1 MEYSMASSILLPPP
15 HPHPY
20 NPHKPPILIHHI
32 RHNPLILQS
41 SSSPSSITAMALK
54 NVRVSDVPHGVIV
67 SDFTAPASFSE
78 VVPRLR
84 VVDKEKR
91 FVVIGHR
98 GNGMNNLQSNDKRM
112 VAVKENTV
120 LSFNT
125 AAKFGVEYV
134 EFDVQVTKDGSPIIF
149 HDNFIISQEN
159 GTIFEKRVTDLTLSE
174 FRSYGPQG
182 DTTSTGKPL
191 LRETNG
197 KIIDWKVE
205 SDEHHCTLQEAF
217 EKTDPILGFN
227 IELKFDDNIVYDQD
241 YLISVLQ
248 SILKV
253 VFEAAKDRPII
264 FSTFQ
269 PDAALLVR
277 KLQNKYPVLFLTIG
291 INGLYYDVRRN
302 SLDEALKL
310 CLEGG
315 LQGIV
320 SEVKGVFRDPGAVR
334 RIKEAGLE
342 LLTFGQLNNV
352 PEAVYVQHLMGVDG
366 VIVDLVEEITTAV
379 ESLIEPA
386 SKEDVLAD
394 RNLQV
399 PFDVKPRF
407 SDREL
412 SFLLKLIPEL
422 IQQ

>member
-15 HPHPY
+15 PLPPPY
-20 NPHKPPILIHHI
+20 NHHKPPILIHH
-32 RHNPLILQS
+32 NPLILRS
-41 SSSPSSITAMALK
+41 ITSPSSITAMALK
-54 NVRVSDVPHGVIV
+54 AVHVSDVPHLDAVPV
-67 SDFTAPASFSE
+67 PSFDIYSSSRIGGA
-78 VVPRLR
+78 VVE
-84 VVDKEKR
+84 KEKR

-98 GNGMNNLQSNDKRM
+98 GYGMNKLMSGDRRM

-125 AAKFGVEYV
+125 AARFGVEFV
-134 EFDVQVTKDGSPIIF
+134 EFDVQVTKDGCPIIF

-174 FRSYGPQG
+174 FLAYGPQG
-182 DTTSTGKPL
+182 DSVTGKPL
-191 LRETNG
+191 LRKTNG
-197 KIIDWKVE
+197 KIMDWKVE
-205 SDEHHCTLQEAF
+205 SDEHHCTLLEAF
-217 EKTDPILGFN
+217 EKTNPKLGFN

-253 VFEAAKDRPII
+253 VFQSAKDRPII

-277 KLQNKYPVLFLTIG
+277 KLQDKYPVLFLT
-291 INGLYYDVRRN
+291 NGGNELYYDMRRN

-310 CLEGG
+310 SLEGG

-320 SEVKGVFRDPGAVR
+320 SEVKGIFRDPEAVR

-342 LLTFGQLNNV
+342 LLTYGRLNNV

-366 VIVDLVEEITTAV
+366 AIVDLVEEITTAV
-379 ESLIEPA
+379 KSLIEPA
-386 SKEDVLAD
+386 SKDDALAD
-394 RNLQV
+394 GNLQL
-399 PFDVKPRF
+399 PFDMKPRF